1 MTTGDRSAPRAS
13 YLPGRL
19 VNSHTGA
26 RLTHRV
32 AGTVS
37 SPFLSVREP
46 RHRKAKEL
54 AKVTQSWDLASGVW
68 AHTPNHCGKKM
79 SWGKTL
85 NFLLNVVERK
95 TMLEGENA
103 CKCEV
108 CEHPACS
115 VLRAPVKT
123 PDHHCCS
130 FTPYAFI
137 EHLLYAQMKSNQ
149 IRMSQGKTANVE
161 H

>member
-1 MTTGDRSAPRAS
+1 M
-13 YLPGRL
+13 
-19 VNSHTGA
+19 
-26 RLTHRV
+26 
-32 AGTVS
+32 
-37 SPFLSVREP
+37 REP

-54 AKVTQSWDLASGVW
+54 AQG
-68 AHTPNHCGKKM
+68 HTELGFGLRSLGPHSKPLWEKM

-85 NFLLNVVERK
+85 NFLLNVVEGK

-103 CKCEV
+103 CECEV

-149 IRMSQGKTANVE
+149 TRMSQGETANVE